1 MRCLLTSSKG
11 EVSSIPSITV
21 DVLSRSVP
29 ASVLW
34 VAPPM
39 LIVENVKSAAPMAVV
54 GFARKL
60 QVTSQGHVQTYTSNT
75 VKACVQPMAIAQD
88 PINAAL
94 LVVGPCVWIRCQRN
108 ETDKYPVL

>member
-1 MRCLLTSSKG
+1 MIFPTLETLSFTTLFTKLQ
-11 EVSSIPSITV
+11 VSSIPSITV

-54 GFARKL
+54 GFARK
-60 QVTSQGHVQTYTSNT
+60 VISCNWNYNDC
-75 VKACVQPMAIAQD
+75 AF
-88 PINAAL
+88 
-94 LVVGPCVWIRCQRN
+94 
-108 ETDKYPVL
+108 